1 MHNKSDSVND
11 KEIKRYVD
19 LKGSKAHFIQ
29 HQVGI
34 DTDLLELKKNY
45 TKYNKILQKI
55 AYSNDFRPLKAKR
68 RSSFFGFTRDASTS
82 INSSQRDANSSQRD
96 VSKTGL
102 AAASAVRFS
111 SSYVYPI
118 FSLHYGEISST

>member
-1 MHNKSDSVND
+1 MQNSS
-11 KEIKRYVD
+11 
-19 LKGSKAHFIQ
+19 
-29 HQVGI
+29 
-34 DTDLLELKKNY
+34 
-45 TKYNKILQKI
+45 KI

-111 SSYVYPI
+111 SSSFFQSFHSIMAKYLRHNYIINREQGMRSNFRPSKCVVFIASKCFVSIRKDDRKPKE
-118 FSLHYGEISST
+118 SLD